1 MAARMRR
8 EKYSSVTRSR
18 VSSQRRWPD
27 ALGSGGGD
35 WLSASPAELRASQLT
50 PRPTVSVPALHV
62 SFSSNADSRIRLHLQ
77 SRNSGVAAALQAGL
91 ALVRAPLVARMDADD
106 IALPERLA
114 LQRAYMDAH
123 PDVDVLGTAV
133 ELFQSGPNGEANAAA
148 ASSSAS
154 AGASTAAAS
163 ASSASSSS
171 TLRVI
176 THPQSPA
183 LVSWALPFYCPLAS
197 PTVMF
202 RAASVRDAGGFSL
215 GWPSAEDLELWQRM
229 ARRGSRMANL
239 PEVLLR
245 LRKHSTNVSAATPV
259 PADPAASTVAIQQPL
274 LRSSALQQL
283 HALMATQVHVSLL
296 VQGAVSLELVA
307 GLIRPSAAT
316 LPSVGHLHSAFMLL
330 QALEAAALRATD
342 AAGSTLSK
350 DDQTAIKRD
359 CTARMGE
366 LVTLAMQMDSSPP
379 AAALYASASTAAAQ
393 SPLEALQRAAAAAPR
408 PSNAQAHCFSMPSVG
423 VSSRAMMGAWMAR
436 GADAAALLSKLLLS
450 GGK

>member
-1 MAARMRR
+1 MTVAFGHTLHLIRC
-8 EKYSSVTRSR
+8 
-18 VSSQRRWPD
+18 
-27 ALGSGGGD
+27 
-35 WLSASPAELRASQLT
+35 QLT
-50 PRPTVSVPALHV
+50 DSTPKCVSMHCLLLRR
-62 SFSSNADSRIRLHLQ
+62 NADSRIRLQFQ

-114 LQRAYMDAH
+114 LQRAFMDAH

-133 ELFQSGPNGEANAAA
+133 ELFRSDPNSGAA
-148 ASSSAS
+148 ASSNAA

-163 ASSASSSS
+163 ALSTPAPSS
-171 TLRVI
+171 LRVI
-176 THPQSPA
+176 SHPQSPA

-202 RAASVRDAGGFSL
+202 RTASVRDAGGYSL

-229 ARRGSRMANL
+229 ARRGARMANL

-245 LRKHSTNVSAATPV
+245 LRKHSANVSAAEPV
-259 PADPAASTVAIQQPL
+259 PADSPAASAVAVQQPL

-283 HALMATQVHVSLL
+283 HALMATQVHVSSL
-296 VQGAVSLELVA
+296 VQGAVSLELVQ
-307 GLIRPSAAT
+307 GLVRPSAAT

-330 QALEAAALRATD
+330 QALEAAALRAAD

-366 LVTLAMQMDSSPP
+366 LVTLAMQMDSAPP
-379 AAALYASASTAAAQ
+379 VAPLSASASTAAVQ

-408 PSNAQAHCFSMPSVG
+408 PSNAQTHCFSMPSVG
-423 VSSRAMMGAWMAR
+423 VSSRAMMGAWMGR
-436 GADAAALLSKLLLS
+436 GADATALLSKLLLS